1 MFRINL
7 PGSEKHKK
15 IILVILVIIVLGV
28 LFNYMKEH
36 KEGKSINNRPNT
48 ETTIS
53 QSK

>member
-15 IILVILVIIVLGV
+15 ILLVILIIIVLGV

-36 KEGKSINNRPNT
+36 KTEKNENIKPNI

-53 QSK
+53 